1 MSVSSLANTAVLTP
15 DYVLSS
21 APAAT
26 FGVNT
31 FSSSAQPRTLVWSD
45 NVVVGVTGGTVLTW
59 TYAAGAPH
67 LFKAGDYVSVKPL
80 ALLATSVCS
89 AVLAPSVTA
98 TTDTLTIVGD
108 AIAQTIQV
116 EVYRS

>member
-15 DYVLSS
+15 DYVLST

-31 FSSSAQPRTLVWSD
+31 FSSSAQPRTLVWAD
-45 NVVVGVTGGTVLTW
+45 TVIVPAGGASTLTF

-89 AVLAPSVTA
+89 AVLTPAATA
-98 TTDTLTIVGD
+98 TTDTL
-108 AIAQTIQV
+108 AITCEAVAQSIQV